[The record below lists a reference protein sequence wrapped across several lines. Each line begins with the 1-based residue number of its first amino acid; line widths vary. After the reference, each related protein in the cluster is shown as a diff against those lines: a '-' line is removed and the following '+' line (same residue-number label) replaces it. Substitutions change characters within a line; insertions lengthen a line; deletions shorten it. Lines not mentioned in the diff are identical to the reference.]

1 MRLLVSRRMHSIDA
15 NPLARVLFGA
25 GHFLDSPGRTNGL
38 LCVLQVPVPWMVW
51 VDSMFCLSFR
61 PCSSWHLLETR
72 RAIPFPSRRG
82 MRRIVPLPPP
92 SLFRPFP
99 LRVRFPFALVSLRF
113 PSFVPVRLV
122 RRRTPSPS
130 HPTFPSSPCFLVC
143 FVFLFVSRSYRV
155 LSPASRSPPPPEWV
169 RGCICTPPRRRDP
182 SPPSPSLSHP
192 AKGVRLLP
200 LRVQLVLLGRHPVP
214 RDVATKGRE
223 RPFVVVSRSWLGRVQ
238 VRQHGWRR
246 NTWTKEGER
255 HDEDAWGG
263 RKETPRAKQ
272 KGKETRSRSSTSNAA
287 CRRWRRCGVERTN
300 ERTKQ
305 RVGKRWEEK
314 HRRGT
319 C

>member
-25 GHFLDSPGRTNGL
+25 GNFLDSPGRTNGL
-38 LCVLQVPVPWMVW
+38 LCILQVPVPWMVW
-51 VDSMFCLSFR
+51 IDLILCTSLRS
-61 PCSSWHLLETR
+61 CSSWHPLETR
-72 RAIPFPSRRG
+72 HAIPFQSRRG

-155 LSPASRSPPPPEWV
+155 LPPLLVPPPPGWV

-200 LRVQLVLLGRHPVP
+200 LGVQLVLLGRHPVP
-214 RDVATKGRE
+214 RDVVTKGRE
-223 RPFVVVSRSWLGRVQ
+223 RPFVIVSWSWLGRVQ
-238 VRQHGWRR
+238 VRHEGWRR

-255 HDEDAWGG
+255 CDEDAWGRNTG
-263 RKETPRAKQ
+263 DVTSET
-272 KGKETRSRSSTSNAA
+272 KGKRNRGGVRPPPTPPAVDGGVAASN
-287 CRRWRRCGVERTN
+287 ERTN
-300 ERTKQ
+300 ETKQ
-305 RVGKRWEEK
+305 SVGKRWEEK